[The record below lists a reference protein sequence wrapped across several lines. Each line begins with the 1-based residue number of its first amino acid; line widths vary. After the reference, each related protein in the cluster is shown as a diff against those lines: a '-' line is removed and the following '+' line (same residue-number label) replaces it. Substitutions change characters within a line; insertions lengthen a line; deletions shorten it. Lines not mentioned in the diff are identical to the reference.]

1 MKKIQKWIK
10 EKTIEG
16 HQRSF
21 WVISTWLKTTFF
33 DILKYFL
40 MFRIFHVRMYDGNKA
55 YHPSDR
61 RIINREVAIK
71 IRFDLIRPHCFD
83 FDQITWLFRN
93 HFFPIITFISFLFR
107 KSHILLT
114 NDLIR
119 NLTWI
124 WPEQFQIW
132 PWFSQWPRDC
142 ISLFMN
148 IKRRSLNGM
157 AIKFLSQH
165 AILDSSLH
173 VSELQL
179 KFRATSKNTF

>member
-1 MKKIQKWIK
+1 MINNDVLFGDKPRVLWKKSKNESKKRLLKVIK
-10 EKTIEG
+10 G
-16 HQRSF
+16 HFGSFQRG
-21 WVISTWLKTTFF
+21 WKQLFF

-71 IRFDLIRPHCFD
+71 IRFDLNRPPCFD
-83 FDQITWLFRN
+83 FDQLTWFFRN

-114 NDLIR
+114 DDLIR

-124 WPEQFQIW
+124 WPGQFQIW
-132 PWFSQWPRDC
+132 PWFTQWRRDC
-142 ISLFMN
+142 ISVFMN
-148 IKRRSLNGM
+148 I
-157 AIKFLSQH
+157 
-165 AILDSSLH
+165 
-173 VSELQL
+173 
-179 KFRATSKNTF
+179 